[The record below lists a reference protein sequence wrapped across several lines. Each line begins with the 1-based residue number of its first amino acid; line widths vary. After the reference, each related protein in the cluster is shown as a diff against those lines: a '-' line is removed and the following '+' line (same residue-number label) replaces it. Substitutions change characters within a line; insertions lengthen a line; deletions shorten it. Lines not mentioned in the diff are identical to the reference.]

1 VNVDGMEGAAPSGRP
16 FHDPDAAGVPAGWH
30 LMARCVAD
38 YHRGDVDAALTLTSD
53 AEEERTLPASHFF
66 RVAEELPV
74 VERQAL
80 EHVRGSV
87 LDVGA
92 GAGAH
97 ALHLQEAGHRVT
109 ATELSEL
116 AVEVMTERGVRDA
129 RAEDIFSEP
138 DGERWDTILI
148 LMNGTTLV
156 GSGAG
161 LTRLFVAVEARLAQ
175 GGKILIDSTDL
186 TAELADA
193 DADDT
198 GDRSGDRSAKR
209 QDGRYI
215 GEVQLQLSYRGER
228 SEPFPVLYADPD
240 MLRAC
245 AETAGLQARVVAHG
259 EDGAYLAAVT
269 RP

>member
-1 VNVDGMEGAAPSGRP
+1 
-16 FHDPDAAGVPAGWH
+16 
-30 LMARCVAD
+30 MARCVAD

-53 AEEERTLPASHFF
+53 AEDERTLPASHFF
-66 RVAEELPV
+66 RVAVELPT

-80 EHVRGSV
+80 EHARGSV

-109 ATELSEL
+109 VMELSDL

-161 LTRLFVAVEARLAQ
+161 LTSLFVAAEARLAP

-186 TAELADA
+186 TSEREDSEGF
-193 DADDT
+193 
-198 GDRSGDRSAKR
+198 GDESVDQPVKR

-240 MLRAC
+240 MLRVC
-245 AETAGLQARVVAHG
+245 AEAAGLQARVVAHG
-259 EDGAYLAAVT
+259 EDGAYLAEVT